1 MMPALAMYQVRVR
14 FVTRPKS
21 TAVRASVTQ
30 DHGNDARVLT
40 GRLRAPLNA
49 KLDGILCEYAGGVLR
64 SDGVESDKA
73 VLQIILQ
80 IGLAI
85 KALRDTTLR
94 ALNPSAH
101 RLELHE

>member
-1 MMPALAMYQVRVR
+1 
-14 FVTRPKS
+14 VTH
-21 TAVRASVTQ
+21 

-73 VLQIILQ
+73 VLHIILQ

-85 KALRDTTLR
+85 KTLRDTILR
-94 ALNPSAH
+94 VFDLQVLPS
-101 RLELHE
+101 L